1 MWIFNVHINVK
12 SIERDCAYSVAPH
25 LLLYPLLVV
34 PVLLL
39 LLLAVN

>member
-1 MWIFNVHINVK
+1 MWICNVHISEK

-25 LLLYPLLVV
+25 LLLYPLLVI

-39 LLLAVN
+39 LLLTVN